1 MDENRLDI
9 LRAMGSYY
17 LWLTTLPSF
26 TAQPVF
32 MAYTAPNLISCAST
46 ELSSGEL
53 DVESND
59 PLGGTSGSIS
69 TITENPTQKDS
80 DTNGNSPRSSS
91 SSTTV
96 TGGAADDNT
105 DTFSFLEPHDDE
117 YNKSPTSLIGST
129 NTKSKSAP
137 TTTTTTR
144 LHCTKCTKTFKYP
157 ATLERHLRGHATS
170 TSTEQQRR
178 FACTDCPKTFRLRH
192 HLTEHIRLHT
202 GEQPHVCQSCGKRFS
217 HSGTYSY
224 HRRFK
229 CFDN

>member
-26 TAQPVF
+26 TAQPAF

-53 DVESND
+53 DVESSD
-59 PLGGTSGSIS
+59 PLGGTS

-91 SSTTV
+91 S
-96 TGGAADDNT
+96 NT

-117 YNKSPTSLIGST
+117 YNKTSLIGST
-129 NTKSKSAP
+129 NTESKSAP
-137 TTTTTTR
+137 PMTTR
-144 LHCTKCTKTFKYP
+144 LHCTKCAKTFKYP